1 MKVRVQ
7 FFSHLKDLAGVD
19 EIAQEIE
26 DHANVAALLDQL
38 YVRYPKLRVW
48 DGSILIGAGVE
59 FVGRNHI
66 MIPDEPIAIM
76 PPVQGG

>member
-7 FFSHLKDLAGVD
+7 FFSHLREVTGIE

-26 DHANVAALLDQL
+26 DGASVAALLERL
-38 YVRYPKLRVW
+38 YVQFPKLRAW

-66 MIPDEPIAIM
+66 MIPDDPIAIM

>member
-7 FFSHLKDLAGVD
+7 FFSHLKDVMNASALELEMESGATVDDLLA
-19 EIAQEIE
+19 
-26 DHANVAALLDQL
+26 QL
-38 YVRYPKLRVW
+38 YQRTPALRDW

-59 FVGRNHI
+59 FVERNHLLR
-66 MIPDEPIAIM
+66 PNEEIAIM